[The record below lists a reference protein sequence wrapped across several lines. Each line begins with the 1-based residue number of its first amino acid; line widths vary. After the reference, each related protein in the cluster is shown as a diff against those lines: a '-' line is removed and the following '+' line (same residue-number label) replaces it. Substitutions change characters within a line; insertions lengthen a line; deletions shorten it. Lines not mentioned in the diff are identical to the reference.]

1 MADDTD
7 HKRATSSAFGAAAEG
22 YLESDVHRRGEDLQ
36 TLAGWCV
43 DATRVLDVG
52 TGAGH
57 TAGAVADVSDA
68 EVIASDASPEMVRT
82 AVEAFDIAG
91 VVADAEALPFAAN
104 TVDAV
109 TCRIA
114 AHHFPDP
121 EMFVTEVARVLCPG
135 GVFAFED
142 NVAPED
148 PTLRKFLNRVE
159 YLRDPTHV
167 ESYTM
172 STWRRWLVE
181 AGFDVNQTRILRSR
195 LTYGDWVARTDPPAS
210 RRAELKSLLTDPPAG
225 ATEAF
230 AVDVVDGEV
239 TSFDSLK
246 GLIQTTR

>member
-1 MADDTD
+1 MTDDAAQ
-7 HKRATSSAFGAAAEG
+7 KRATSSAFGASAEG
-22 YLESDVHRRGEDLQ
+22 YLDSDVHRRGEDLQ
-36 TLAGWCV
+36 TLAGWCA

-82 AVEAFDIAG
+82 AVEAFDVAG
-91 VVADAEALPFAAN
+91 VVADAEALPFAADA
-104 TVDAV
+104 VDAV

-121 EMFVTEVARVLCPG
+121 ERFVAEVARVLRPG

-148 PTLRKFLNRVE
+148 PVLGAFLNRVE
-159 YLRDPTHV
+159 SLRDPTHV

-172 STWRRWLVE
+172 PTWRRWLVE
-181 AGFDVNQTRILRSR
+181 AGFEIHQTRVLRSR
-195 LTYGDWVARTDPPAS
+195 LTYGDWVARTDPPKS
-210 RRAELKSLLTDPPAG
+210 RQAELESLLTDPPAG
-225 ATEAF
+225 AGEAF
-230 AVDVVDGEV
+230 AIDVVEGDV
-239 TSFDSLK
+239 ISFDNLK
-246 GLIQTTR
+246 GLIRTTR